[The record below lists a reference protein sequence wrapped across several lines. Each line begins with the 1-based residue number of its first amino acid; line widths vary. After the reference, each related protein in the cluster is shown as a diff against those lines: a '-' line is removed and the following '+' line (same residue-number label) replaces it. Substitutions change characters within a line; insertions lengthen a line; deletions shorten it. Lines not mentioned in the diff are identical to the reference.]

1 MLLAIDDYVYVN
13 RKGLYGRIVNK
24 FKEGEETFYTV
35 NFLWEFVEDA
45 DFEESQLVK
54 LERPYFPKGTIVTG
68 LKGCKRYIFTS
79 DKAIMEV
86 IDNGNDGRMLVK
98 ILQRKTRKYAVNTVH
113 WVDPIW
119 FKLARPRTNFYRGEK
134 ED

>member
-35 NFLWEFVEDA
+35 TFSWDLVEDA

-68 LKGCKRYIFTS
+68 LKGAKKYNFTT

-86 IDNGNDGRMLVK
+86 MDNGNDGRMLVK
-98 ILQRKTRKYAVNTVH
+98 ILKHKDKPHLLYTEH
-113 WVDPIW
+113 WVDSRW
-119 FKLARPRTNFYRGEK
+119 FKLVKSPSNFVR
-134 ED
+134 

>member
-35 NFLWEFVEDA
+35 TFFWDFVEDKR
-45 DFEESQLVK
+45 FKGSQLTK
-54 LERPYFPKGTIVTG
+54 LEELDFPLGSIVTG
-68 LKGCKRYIFTS
+68 LKGAKIYNFTN

-86 IDNGNDGRMLVK
+86 IDNENDGRMLVK
-98 ILQRKTRKYAVNTVH
+98 ILKHKDKPHLLYTEH
-113 WVDPIW
+113 WVSSRW
-119 FKLARPRTNFYRGEK
+119 FECIKFPSNFVR
-134 ED
+134 